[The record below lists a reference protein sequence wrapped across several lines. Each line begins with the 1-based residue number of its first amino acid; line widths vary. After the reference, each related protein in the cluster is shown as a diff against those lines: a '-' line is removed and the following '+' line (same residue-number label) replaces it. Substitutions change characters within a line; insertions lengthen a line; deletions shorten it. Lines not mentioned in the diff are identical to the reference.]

1 MSLRWLTIAQIE
13 RDVTRFNFSAFG
25 GMKVGTQKPGRQMG
39 RGGRVN
45 CKE

>member
-1 MSLRWLTIAQIE
+1 MSLLWLTIAQIE

-25 GMKVGTQKPGRQMG
+25 GMKRGTQKPDRQMG

>member
-1 MSLRWLTIAQIE
+1 MSLRSLTIAQIE
-13 RDVTRFNFSAFG
+13 RGVTRFNFSAFG

>member
-25 GMKVGTQKPGRQMG
+25 GMKRGNQKPGRQVRRPG
-39 RGGRVN
+39 
-45 CKE
+45 EL